1 MRDLIAENMYCVV
14 RGTKTFTLLPPS
26 DIAFLDEQT
35 YQEGSY
41 TRAEGCVRLPAR
53 PHSHRIASHRIASH
67 RIASHRIAST
77 AFGADGCFSIQ
88 LEPSTVPWIRTEVAT
103 VGGGKHASESF
114 NLASPLQCEVRYPS
128 QLVALRANAPSL
140 HRGICRAAPHRL
152 RCTLAKFCTCPHY
165 GTIA

>member
-41 TRAEGCVRLPAR
+41 TRAEGCVRR
-53 PHSHRIASHRIASH
+53 PTRPHRIASHRIASH
-67 RIASHRIAST
+67 RIASHRRRSVQTVASAFSSSQAQFRGLERKSPPWEVAST
-77 AFGADGCFSIQ
+77 
-88 LEPSTVPWIRTEVAT
+88 R
-103 VGGGKHASESF
+103 
-114 NLASPLQCEVRYPS
+114 ASPSISHRRSSARYGPS
-128 QLVALRANAPSL
+128 QLVALRANAPVL

-152 RCTLAKFCTCPHY
+152 RCTLARFCTCPHY